1 MIVINS
7 FESNIMWSDLHSNNK
22 CAQVMA
28 FSSNSC
34 DSLMGLY
41 GATHFQLCWAKK
53 EINSYNNLWFQRD
66 AVDNFLKSQKS
77 TEASV

>member
-1 MIVINS
+1 
-7 FESNIMWSDLHSNNK
+7 
-22 CAQVMA
+22 MA